1 MQARGI
7 PQEYWDTFRVVVFSM
22 SGQAFLLFTTLIL
35 LYLDLRGSVRI
46 SASVFLA
53 TTWDS
58 RF

>member
-1 MQARGI
+1 
-7 PQEYWDTFRVVVFSM
+7 M